1 MSQIKS
7 LASCVVIICHVMGLY
22 SFSSSFCIVV
32 EYIRAVGCNQD
43 ISGLPEVPTI
53 FSRYLGNIFQLLSN
67 FEHEF

>member
-7 LASCVVIICHVMGLY
+7 LASCVVINCHVMGPY
-22 SFSSSFCIVV
+22 SFSSFPCIVI

-53 FSRYLGNIFQLLSN
+53 FSRYVGNIFRLLSD